1 MRMRVMQVLIKETGK
16 DESKSVDKESIWEK
30 ACKLYSPVSEYTSSN
45 TILKDRVFQELLHL
59 GDVQSSHTDK
69 EIRITHQGANKKEY
83 QPPDNL

>member
-16 DESKSVDKESIWEK
+16 DENKSVHKESIWEK

-59 GDVQSSHTDK
+59 GDIQSSQTDK
-69 EIRITHQGANKKEY
+69 EIRITRRGADKPKY
-83 QPPDNL
+83 QISDNL